1 MRKTADSLI
10 DQGTREDL
18 PTGSTPRKRVWQY
31 TDDWQLT
38 KDRDTVIRLW
48 KRKAAESQSQDD
60 GPDLRRLPAAS
71 SSSSSDS
78 PERSLLSSA
87 VRPTGMLDQ
96 SDLDPL
102 PPPYLEA
109 DPAKPPTSKF
119 SVPLLLPIAPAVPP
133 PAPVSNAK
141 AKNLKPGSD
150 DIHVMGTLTE
160 RSTNLIYGRGARRA
174 R

>member
-1 MRKTADSLI
+1 MRKATDSLI

-18 PTGSTPRKRVWQY
+18 PTGNTPRKRVWQY
-31 TDDWQLT
+31 TDDWELT
-38 KDRDTVIRLW
+38 KDRDTVIQLW
-48 KRKAAESQSQDD
+48 KRKAVQSQDD
-60 GPDLRRLPAAS
+60 GSDLRRLPLAP

-78 PERSLLSSA
+78 LEQPLLSS
-87 VRPTGMLDQ
+87 VVQPTRMLDQ

-109 DPAKPPTSKF
+109 DPERPPTSKF
-119 SVPLLLPIAPAVPP
+119 SMPLLPPIAPAVPP
-133 PAPVSNAK
+133 PASVSNMK
-141 AKNLKPGSD
+141 IKNVKPGSD
-150 DIHVMGTLTE
+150 DIPVVGTLTE